1 MIYDLCKVESTY
13 AMHKYQHNWVVRKGT
28 WRPFRPI
35 SLFRTQF
42 DKDII
47 EQIQTPQPFPTN
59 GSLWQ
64 LDEKKTK
71 HFSQKN
77 PKVVFSIQ
85 TRRRSIQT
93 RRNFESN
100 KKTLSRCF
108 LRWGR
113 SSSATTWSWGWTTAR
128 TWPTSPSG
136 CSSRPSIGLQLR
148 NLAQSG
154 QQLSNHFIS
163 MTNIVNKQK
172 HLTNLRSRN
181 LAQVTFS
188 PTQTPIWVW
197 FPSNFVNTWSY
208 FLGQMLSSTIQVFY
222 YYLILFCLRILSRTQ
237 SFDILV

>member
-93 RRNFESN
+93 RRRSIQTRRRSIQTRRRSIQTRRNFESN

-113 SSSATTWSWGWTTAR
+113 LSSVTTWSWGWTTAR

-136 CSSRPSIGLQLR
+136 CSSRPSIVLQLR
-148 NLAQSG
+148 NRAQSG

-163 MTNIVNKQK
+163 MTKLRNK
-172 HLTNLRSRN
+172 
-181 LAQVTFS
+181 
-188 PTQTPIWVW
+188 
-197 FPSNFVNTWSY
+197 NTWQIYSQSSSSY
-208 FLGQMLSSTIQVFY
+208 IFAHTNSNLD
-222 YYLILFCLRILSRTQ
+222 LI
-237 SFDILV
+237 SF